1 VRVIRLLSD
10 EMLARLANP
19 ESYRPRWA
27 AADRELWN
35 RVPESTRDFWIARG
49 ERYRE
54 FSWPS
59 LEPLYADFETTGNRQ
74 RFEAV
79 YHRRRQVATTFVLA
93 EALEHRGRFLE
104 PLADAIARIADEPT
118 WVLPAHDQHAI
129 DLFSAE
135 TANLF
140 AWVLYLFRSD
150 ASFAKSDVAARAAD
164 EIRSRVLEPYLARDD
179 VWWMALDG
187 HKPGNWTTWCTS
199 NCLGAVLLVETDVRR
214 RAMAVTKACRSLDRF
229 VEAYAEDGGCDE
241 GPMYWNFAAG
251 CLFDSLEM
259 LHQASGGAFD
269 LFGDPAIHN
278 LGAYIAKVHVHDLRF
293 VNFADSPPEV
303 PVDGALLYRF
313 GMRVGDASM
322 RALGAHL
329 YRLLDRYDPEDTLRL
344 KIYRTLATLAC
355 PPLGESSSPTPPRAT
370 YLQQLQVAVVR
381 EHARTGDGL
390 LLAAKGG
397 HNDELHNHNDVG
409 NVIAHLDGDPLLIDV
424 GMKQYAKETFSDQRY
439 QIWAMRSDY
448 HNVPLINGCVQRHGP
463 EAGGI
468 DARFNEDD
476 AAASFGVD
484 IAPAY
489 PVEAGLIR
497 WRRSSALDRHARTI
511 HIHDEFGFN
520 RKDNRYEQR
529 FMTVCPPHIVDGDV
543 VLGIAPDRSVVLQ
556 VTPRPDRISLH
567 AFALEDG
574 HLQKV
579 WGDTLYQIRFHF
591 ERVENEGRCDIALS
605 PHAGRLSHVITSE
618 VALERERLP

>member
-1 VRVIRLLSD
+1 VRLTRLLSS
-10 EMLARLANP
+10 ETLERLAAP

-27 AADRELWN
+27 AADRELWD
-35 RVPESTRDFWIARG
+35 RVPEPTRDFWIARA

-79 YHRRRQVATTFVLA
+79 YHRRRQMATTFVLA
-93 EALEHRGRFLE
+93 EALEHRGRFIE
-104 PLADAIARIADEPT
+104 PLVDAIARIADEPT
-118 WVLPAHDQHAI
+118 WVLPAHEQHAI

-140 AWVLYLFRSD
+140 AWIFYLFRSD
-150 ASFAKSDVAARAAD
+150 AAFARSDVAVRAAE
-164 EIRSRVLEPYLARDD
+164 EIRSRVLEPYLNRDD
-179 VWWMALDG
+179 FWWMALDG
-187 HKPGNWTTWCTS
+187 RKPGNWTTWCTS
-199 NCLGAVLLVETDVRR
+199 NCLGTALLVETDERQ
-214 RAMAVTKACRSLDRF
+214 RAVAVTKACRSLDRF

-259 LHQASGGAFD
+259 LHEASGGAFD
-269 LFGDPAIHN
+269 VFGDPAIHH
-278 LGAYIAKVHVHDLRF
+278 LGAYITKVHVHDLRF

-313 GMRVGDASM
+313 GSRVGDASM

-329 YRLLDRYDPEDTLRL
+329 YRLLDRFDPEDTLRL

-355 PPLGESSSPTPPRAT
+355 PPPIDSSSPTPPRAT
-370 YLQQLQVAVVR
+370 YLPRLQVAVAR

-409 NVIAHLDGDPLLIDV
+409 NVIVHLDGVPVLIDV
-424 GMKQYAKETFSDQRY
+424 GMKQYAKETFSDRRY

-463 EAGGI
+463 EAGSL
-468 DARFNEDD
+468 DATYSDDD
-476 AAASFGVD
+476 ATVSFGVD

-489 PVEAGLIR
+489 PVEAGLIT
-497 WRRSSALDRHARTI
+497 WRRNSVLDRAARTI
-511 HIHDEFGFN
+511 HLHDEFCFTRG
-520 RKDNRYEQR
+520 DNRYEQR
-529 FMTVCPPHIVDGDV
+529 FMTVCPPHMVNGDV
-543 VLGIAPDRSVVLQ
+543 VLDIAPERSGVLQ
-556 VTPRPDRISLH
+556 VTPRPDRITLH
-567 AFALEDG
+567 ALALEDG
-574 HLQKV
+574 HLQRV
-579 WGDTLYQIRFHF
+579 WGDTLYQIRLHF
-591 ERVENEGRCDIALS
+591 DRVATEGRCDIVLS
-605 PHAGRLSHVITSE
+605 PRAGKLSDATRSE
-618 VALERERLP
+618 APYERARLP

>member
-1 VRVIRLLSD
+1 VTRLLSS
-10 EMLARLANP
+10 EMLDRLADP
-19 ESYRPRWA
+19 KSYRPKWA
-27 AADRELWN
+27 ATDREMWN
-35 RVPESTRDFWIARG
+35 RVPESTRDFWIARA

-59 LEPLYADFETTGNRQ
+59 LEPLYADFQTTGNRQ

-93 EALEHRGRFLE
+93 EALEHSGRFVE
-104 PLADAIARIADEPT
+104 PLIEAIVRISDEPT
-118 WVLPAHDQHAI
+118 WVLPAHEQHTI
-129 DLFSAE
+129 DLFAAE

-150 ASFAKSDVAARAAD
+150 AAFTRSDVALRAAE
-164 EIRSRVLEPYLARDD
+164 EIRSRVLEPYLALDD
-179 VWWMALDG
+179 VWWMALEG
-187 HKPGNWTTWCTS
+187 QKPGNWTTWCTS
-199 NCLGAVLLVETDVRR
+199 NCLGTALLVETDARR
-214 RAMAVTKACRSLDRF
+214 RAIAVTKACRSLDRF

-259 LHQASGGAFD
+259 LHEASGGTFD

-278 LGAYIAKVHVHDLRF
+278 LGAYITKVHVHDLRF

-313 GMRVGDASM
+313 GTRVGDASM

-329 YRLLDRYDPEDTLRL
+329 YRLLDRFDPEDTLRL
-344 KIYRTLATLAC
+344 KMYRTLATLAC
-355 PPLGESSSPTPPRAT
+355 PPLGEPSSPSPPRAS
-370 YLQQLQVAVVR
+370 YLPRLQVAVAR
-381 EHARTGDGL
+381 EHVRTGDGL

-409 NVIAHLDGDPLLIDV
+409 NLIVHLDGAPVLIDV
-424 GMKQYAKETFSDQRY
+424 GMKQYARDTFSDRRY
-439 QIWAMRSDY
+439 DIWAMRSDY
-448 HNVPLINGCVQRHGP
+448 HNVPLINGCVQKHGR
-463 EAGGI
+463 EASGL
-468 DARFNEDD
+468 DATFSEDD
-476 AAASFGVD
+476 AAVSFGVD
-484 IAPAY
+484 IASAY
-489 PVEAGLIR
+489 PADAGLTR
-497 WRRSSALDRHARTI
+497 WRRDSVLDRDASTI
-511 HIHDEFGFN
+511 HLHDEFCFN
-520 RKDNRYEQR
+520 RGDNRYEQR
-529 FMTVCPPHIVDGDV
+529 FMTVCPPRIVDGDV
-543 VLGIAPDRSVVLQ
+543 VLDIAPERAVVLQ

-574 HLQKV
+574 QLQRV
-579 WGDTLYQIRFHF
+579 WGETLYQIRLHF
-591 ERVENEGRCDIALS
+591 ERVVAEGQCNIVLG
-605 PHAGRLSHVITSE
+605 PLEGGRSDVIRSE